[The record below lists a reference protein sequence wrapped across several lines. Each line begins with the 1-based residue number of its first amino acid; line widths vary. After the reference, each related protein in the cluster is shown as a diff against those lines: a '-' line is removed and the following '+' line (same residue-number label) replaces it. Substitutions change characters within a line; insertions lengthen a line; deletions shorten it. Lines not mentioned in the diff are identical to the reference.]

1 MSEYHTPVMLDES
14 VSALVTNPDGVYAD
28 ATFGGGGHTA
38 ELLSRLHDGARVIAL
53 EAVATLPNFFHA
65 YTMARAS
72 SPSIVTGMPS
82 GTPRT
87 IRA

>member
-38 ELLSRLHDGARVIAL
+38 ELLSRLHDGARVIAF
-53 EAVATLPNFFHA
+53 P
-65 YTMARAS
+65 
-72 SPSIVTGMPS
+72 G
-82 GTPRT
+82 
-87 IRA
+87 

>member
-1 MSEYHTPVMLDES
+1 MP
-14 VSALVTNPDGVYAD
+14 
-28 ATFGGGGHTA
+28 
-38 ELLSRLHDGARVIAL
+38 LS

-82 GTPRT
+82 GTPRM

>member
-14 VSALVTNPDGVYAD
+14 VSMP
-28 ATFGGGGHTA
+28 
-38 ELLSRLHDGARVIAL
+38 LS

-72 SPSIVTGMPS
+72 SPSIVTG
-82 GTPRT
+82 TPC
-87 IRA
+87 

>member
-14 VSALVTNPDGVYAD
+14 VSALTPMP
-28 ATFGGGGHTA
+28 
-38 ELLSRLHDGARVIAL
+38 LS

-82 GTPRT
+82 GTPRM

>member
-1 MSEYHTPVMLDES
+1 MSEYHTPVITPM
-14 VSALVTNPDGVYAD
+14 P
-28 ATFGGGGHTA
+28 
-38 ELLSRLHDGARVIAL
+38 LS

-72 SPSIVTGMPS
+72 SPSIVTGMPFK
-82 GTPRT
+82 THPK

>member
-14 VSALVTNPDGVYAD
+14 VTPMP
-28 ATFGGGGHTA
+28 
-38 ELLSRLHDGARVIAL
+38 LS